1 MMRSLFAGMAGIK
14 THQTKMD
21 VIGNNISNVNTTAFK
36 SGRATFSEML
46 SQNIKGASAATNPMQ
61 VGLGSSVGAID
72 LIYKNGTPLTTGK
85 NTDLCLSGDGMFMV
99 KRGNETFYTRNGAFE
114 FDASGNY
121 VLPGTGHIVQGWM
134 AQEGVITPGSTVQNI
149 KLNKSEELKAKQT
162 DMVNYYDNLN
172 ANVPVVTQI
181 SGGENGTA
189 SATNPLTLTLS
200 DGTTVVKTEGTYKT
214 GNSLPI
220 ATSVKIYDSLG
231 GTHDIPVYYIRE
243 GTLNENGSVSYS
255 GKWLVSMTPDS
266 SVASGQTTTSKFID
280 ASGNEITASMN
291 AVELQFNA
299 YGKLGTGTEEG
310 SGESTE
316 TEESSAAAAETEE
329 SSAESAEAGG
339 GLTAAIT
346 ISYAAT
352 ASETGDSASESGS
365 ESEESGTTDTA
376 TDTADEGS
384 ESGSSESTVPAAQNL
399 TVDFSGV
406 TQYAYSTTIT
416 SNSNGYTKGYLSQI
430 EIDSSG
436 TITGIYTNGLR
447 RPEAQVA
454 VARFANPTG
463 LLKTNSSFYT
473 TSNNTG
479 QVQIDT
485 ASKLGNIITPGALE
499 MSNVD
504 IANEFAEMIITQRGF
519 QSNSKVIT
527 VGDELIETAVNMKR

>member
-1 MMRSLFAGMAGIK
+1 MMRSLFAGMAGVK

-36 SGRATFSEML
+36 SGRATFSDML
-46 SQNIKGASAATNPMQ
+46 SQNIKGATAGTNPVQ
-61 VGLGSSVGAID
+61 VGLGSKVGAID

-114 FDASGNY
+114 FDAQGNY

-134 AQEGVITPGSTVQNI
+134 AQEGAITPGSSVQNI
-149 KLNKSEELKAKQT
+149 KISKDQKLQAKPT
-162 DMVNYYDNLN
+162 DLVDYYDNLS
-172 ANVPVVTQI
+172 ATVPVVTQI

-231 GTHDIPVYYIRE
+231 VTHDIPVYYIHE
-243 GTLNENGSVSYS
+243 GTLSESGSVSYS
-255 GKWLVSMTPDS
+255 GKWLVSMTPDA
-266 SVASGQTTTSKFID
+266 SVASGQATTSKFID

-291 AVELQFNA
+291 VVELQFDA
-299 YGKLGTGTEEG
+299 FGKLSTGAEEG
-310 SGESTE
+310 SSEGSE
-316 TEESSAAAAETEE
+316 TEESSAAAAESEE
-329 SSAESAEAGG
+329 TSAESTEAGG

-346 ISYAAT
+346 ISYAAV
-352 ASETGDSASESGS
+352 ASETGESASESGS
-365 ESEESGTTDTA
+365 ESEESDA
-376 TDTADEGS
+376 TDTAAEGS
-384 ESGSSESTVPAAQNL
+384 ESAGSESTVPAAQNL
-399 TVDFSGV
+399 TVDFSGL
-406 TQYAYSTTIT
+406 TQYGYGTTIT
-416 SNSNGYTKGYLSQI
+416 SDSNGYTTGYLSQVA
-430 EIDSSG
+430 IDSSG

-454 VARFANPTG
+454 VARFANPAG
-463 LLKTNSSFYT
+463 LLRTDSSFYT
-473 TSNNTG
+473 ISNNTG
-479 QVQIDT
+479 QIQIDT
-485 ASKLGNIITPGALE
+485 ASKLGNVITPGALE